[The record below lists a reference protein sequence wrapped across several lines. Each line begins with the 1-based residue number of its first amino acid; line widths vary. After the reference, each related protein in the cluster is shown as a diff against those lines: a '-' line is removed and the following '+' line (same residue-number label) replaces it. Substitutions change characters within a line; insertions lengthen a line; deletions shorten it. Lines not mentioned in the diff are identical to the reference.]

1 MKESRRLAGDVRF
14 RDHGPDDHD
23 GEDSLDRDEDSREHG
38 PEELHRGS
46 YAGGAE
52 DSVTLAVW
60 WLPDESTQLTST
72 LSFG

>member
-1 MKESRRLAGDVRF
+1 MSASETTPPTITTAKTAWIVMRTVESTVLRSF
-14 RDHGPDDHD
+14 T
-23 GEDSLDRDEDSREHG
+23 E
-38 PEELHRGS
+38 GS

-60 WLPDESTQLTST
+60 WLPDESIQLTST